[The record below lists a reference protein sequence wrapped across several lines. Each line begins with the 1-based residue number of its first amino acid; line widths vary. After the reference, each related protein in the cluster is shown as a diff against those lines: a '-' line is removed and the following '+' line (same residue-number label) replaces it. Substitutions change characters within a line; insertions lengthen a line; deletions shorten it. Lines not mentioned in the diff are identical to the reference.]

1 MTHNRMTILQQLDDG
16 KIDAQEA
23 LRLFESEPEP
33 DAPAD
38 AVTTTRIPDPSIQKW
53 KRWWRMPFG
62 FGVGVTVIGAALM
75 YSALNAWGVGFGV
88 FFASILF
95 FIGVIIMALAWWSRS
110 ARWLHVRVDTG
121 EDKFPQHIAIS
132 FPIPTCVVSW
142 AVKFSARKNLNASDK
157 FRTVSEMIAMMDQG
171 VSSDAPL
178 FVEVNEG
185 KERVQVFI
193 G

>member
-1 MTHNRMTILQQLDDG
+1 MTHDRMTILQQLDDG

-23 LRLFESEPEP
+23 LRLFESEPQP
-33 DAPAD
+33 DATAD
-38 AVTTTRIPDPSIQKW
+38 AVTATRIPDPSIQKW
-53 KRWWRMPFG
+53 KRWWLMPFG
-62 FGVGVTVIGAALM
+62 IGVGVTVIGAALM
-75 YSALNAWGVGFGV
+75 YSALTTWGVGFGV

-95 FIGVIIMALAWWSRS
+95 FVGVIIMALAGWSRS
-110 ARWLHVRVDTG
+110 ARWLHVRVDTS
-121 EDKFPQHIAIS
+121 EDKFPRHIAIS
-132 FPIPTCVVSW
+132 FPIPTHLVSW

-157 FRTVSEMIAMMDQG
+157 LRTVSEMIAMMDQG